1 MKKRLISLLL
11 AFSMMLTFLPAGA
24 VSAFAEEKIDSSKGT
39 LIPND
44 YTGSVY
50 TIAEEN
56 VTYQMKGNYNFPIEI
71 TATGVTINITG
82 DITYGF
88 DSYHD
93 ASWGFSYLINVKP
106 TGGVTINND
115 NCKVTTDKSDC
126 GFVATW
132 GTRTAQNPNAP
143 AGSAI
148 INGGKYSL
156 QGTTQGRYLTG
167 GVPPVR
173 FSM

>member
-24 VSAFAEEKIDSSKGT
+24 VSAFAEEEIDSSKGT

-93 ASWGFSYLINVKP
+93 ASWGFSYCLLE
-106 TGGVTINND
+106 
-115 NCKVTTDKSDC
+115 
-126 GFVATW
+126 
-132 GTRTAQNPNAP
+132 
-143 AGSAI
+143 
-148 INGGKYSL
+148 Y
-156 QGTTQGRYLTG
+156 
-167 GVPPVR
+167 
-173 FSM
+173 FSEIASV